1 MAKMLIPTFVGI
13 AAVMLFPFIPS
24 VNAQESPSEQ
34 DLETYQVTYEEHT
47 FEVKAA
53 LSNDGTI
60 SGMELVPEV
69 ASILLTLEAG
79 SEDGEL
85 TIILP
90 RDLIDS
96 KDEGVDDEFFI
107 VVDGFDVEPEE
118 ILTTET
124 ERALKFPVPADAI
137 EVEIFGSQV
146 IPEFPLGL
154 LIASSATIGLVPL
167 LHRIRHLF

>member
-1 MAKMLIPTFVGI
+1 
-13 AAVMLFPFIPS
+13 MLFSFLPS
-24 VNAQESPSEQ
+24 INGQEPPSEQ
-34 DLETYQVTYEEHT
+34 DLETYEVTYEEHT

-53 LSNDGTI
+53 LSNDGRI
-60 SGMELVPEV
+60 SGMELVPEI
-69 ASILLTLEAG
+69 ASILLTLETG
-79 SEDGEL
+79 SKEGEL

-96 KDEGVDDEFFI
+96 KEGGVDDEFFI
-107 VVDGFDVEPEE
+107 IVDGLDVEPEE

-124 ERALKFPVPADAI
+124 ERALKFPVPADAS
-137 EVEIFGSQV
+137 EVEIFGTEV

-154 LIASSATIGLVPL
+154 LIASSAAIGLVPL